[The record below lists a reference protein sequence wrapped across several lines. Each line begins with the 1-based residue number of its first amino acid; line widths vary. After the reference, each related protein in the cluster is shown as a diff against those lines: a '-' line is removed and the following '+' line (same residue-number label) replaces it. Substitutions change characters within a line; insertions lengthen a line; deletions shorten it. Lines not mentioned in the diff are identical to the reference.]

1 MPCTVADPE
10 VCAGARLH
18 LDDLAT
24 SSSTTYR
31 LSHGA
36 SVDLPPVPVE
46 SVMAETAPLSRTTTL
61 GSDGQ
66 RDDAERL
73 AACFNCKRSKL
84 KCVRA
89 GGSATCT
96 RCRQRR
102 IECTAPAYHV
112 GRHKG
117 VKK

>member
-1 MPCTVADPE
+1 MAPASTKQW
-10 VCAGARLH
+10 LFS
-18 LDDLAT
+18 AT
-24 SSSTTYR
+24 PVGTPTISGPDATFTFT
-31 LSHGA
+31 